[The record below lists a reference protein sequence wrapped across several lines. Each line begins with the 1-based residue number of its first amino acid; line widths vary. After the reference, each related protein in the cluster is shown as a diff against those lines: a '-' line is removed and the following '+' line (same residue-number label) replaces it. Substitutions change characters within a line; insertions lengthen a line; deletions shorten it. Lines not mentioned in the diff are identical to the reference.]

1 MSYFNTRFQGAQVGG
16 GASSL
21 QLQQFADQQKQLDQK
36 RTQDAQAMA
45 KEQARLES
53 LAIGFGLKPGEAKSM
68 SSLEL
73 DRFVNT
79 QMTYQVKQKEMQSQ
93 NLELNKFLA
102 DQKKLQSDINYRNRT
117 LAQNDRRLDQ
127 NDFGQTINMMNAK
140 TNLTN
145 AQSAKLQ
152 REGQEQANLGLSNA
166 ILKMAD
172 KNKNFKKKNSLL
184 VQMAKEGAPVSSI
197 QSMLPTPGSGMT
209 EYQKESLKLR
219 MDAIQKDKDDRTL
232 EGTVTLPMSSADGS
246 VSDSAVINY
255 KGKLLS
261 KGDVTKFRVGMVNTQ
276 KALNTISE
284 LIRIGDEVQDKYP
297 SLVKRTLAKINISD
311 PKFHQLQKRAEI
323 LRRQMIGSTRVQL
336 LGPGVLS
343 NYDIEIIESIFQNP
357 ADIFQLYPKV
367 DQLREIRNRMIN
379 GTEVE
384 LKNYGLE
391 YSSPSQKSEGEPS
404 AEAENPTG
412 KLNLGGQQFYT
423 SPGNGIQVTSP

>member
-1 MSYFNTRFQGAQVGG
+1 VGG

-102 DQKKLQSDINYRNRT
+102 DQKKLQSDINYRNRA
-117 LAQNDRRLDQ
+117 LDQNDRRLDQ
-127 NDFGQTINMMNAK
+127 NDFGQTINMMNAR

-145 AQSAKLQ
+145 AQSAKSQ

-166 ILKMAD
+166 ILRMANKD
-172 KNKNFKKKNSLL
+172 KNFATKNSLL

-209 EYQKESLKLR
+209 EYQKENLKLKK
-219 MDAIQKDKDDRTL
+219 DAIQRDKDDRTL
-232 EGTVTLPMSSADGS
+232 EGNITLPMFSEDGS
-246 VSDSAVINY
+246 SSNSPVINY
-255 KGKLLS
+255 KGKLSS
-261 KGDVTKFRVGMVNTQ
+261 KSDVTKFRVGMTNTQ
-276 KALNTISE
+276 KALNTLSK
-284 LIRIGDEVQDKYP
+284 LIEIGDEVQKKYG
-297 SLVKRTLAKINISD
+297 SFTDRMIAKINIID
-311 PKFHQLQKRAEI
+311 PKFHELQNQAET
-323 LRRQMIGSTRVQL
+323 LRRQMIGVSRVQL

-343 NYDIEIIESIFQNP
+343 NYDVSVIEAIFQNP
-357 ADIFQLYPKV
+357 ADLFQLYPKV
-367 DQLREIRNRMIN
+367 NELRRIRNNMIN
-379 GTEVE
+379 GVQVE

-404 AEAENPTG
+404 AGAENPTG
-412 KLNLGGQQFYT
+412 KLNLGGQEFYT